1 MASSRSFFE
10 IVGPGFLQCWVPS
23 RAYAG
28 DSTELTGQ
36 LATRL
41 RPGEFLALVADG
53 KVDRGS
59 GDGGTA
65 PAFPYFSET
74 GRGDIVTGGKVP
86 VIFGPTY
93 EAETKLV
100 ARKTD
105 GSIDATNDT
114 NIANPN
120 VDFAVGDRLC
130 VCDVYAPDDLTNKV
144 YRGLRKMTAAEVAGV
159 VAATSVNSAAGDPHV
174 HTVSGVASKVVCVG
188 FVTRVFDDSIRF
200 ISTLC

>member
-23 RAYAG
+23 RVYAG
-28 DSTELTGQ
+28 DAAHLTGQ
-36 LATRL
+36 STTRL
-41 RPGEFLALVADG
+41 RPGEFLELNVDG
-53 KVDRGS
+53 KVVRGTPAAA
-59 GDGGTA
+59 GKAGVN

-100 ARKTD
+100 ARKAD
-105 GSIDATNDT
+105 GTVDAD
-114 NIANPN
+114 ANN
-120 VDFAVGDRLC
+120 AGNAFAVGDRLC
-130 VCDVYAPDDLTNKV
+130 VCDVFAPDDLVNKV
-144 YRGLRKMTAAEVAGV
+144 YRGLRRMTATEINPAEDTTKAE
-159 VAATSVNSAAGDPHV
+159 T
-174 HTVSGVASKVVCVG
+174 VVCVG
-188 FVTRVFDDSIRF
+188 FVTRVFSDRIRF

>member
-28 DSTELTGQ
+28 DSAELTGQ

-41 RPGEFLALVADG
+41 RPGEFLEIVADG

-59 GDGGTA
+59 DDGATV
-65 PAFPYFSET
+65 PSFPYFSET

-100 ARKTD
+100 ARTAA
-105 GSIDATNDT
+105 GVMDADNAGAAT
-114 NIANPN
+114 A
-120 VDFAVGDRLC
+120 FEVGDRLC
-130 VCDVYAPDDLTNKV
+130 VCNVFAPDDLTNKV
-144 YRGLRKMTAAEVAGV
+144 YRGVRKMTDIE
-159 VAATSVNSAAGDPHV
+159 SAAGV
-174 HTVSGVASKVVCVG
+174 IVCVG
-188 FVTRVFDDSIRF
+188 FVTRVLDNSIRF
-200 ISTLC
+200 VSTLC

>member
-23 RAYAG
+23 RAFAG
-28 DSTELTGQ
+28 DASLLTGQ
-36 LATRL
+36 TATRL
-41 RPGEFLALVADG
+41 RPGEFLEIVADG

-59 GDGGTA
+59 ADGGTL

-100 ARKTD
+100 ARTNT
-105 GSIDATNDT
+105 GVMDADNAGGAT
-114 NIANPN
+114 A
-120 VDFAVGDRLC
+120 FAIGDRLC
-130 VCDVYAPDDLTNKV
+130 VCDVYAPDDLVNRV
-144 YRGLRKMTAAEVAGV
+144 YRGVRKMTAAEVAGLSS
-159 VAATSVNSAAGDPHV
+159 ATTGIGDGDAGDHDHPV
-174 HTVSGVASKVVCVG
+174 QVAASKVVCVG
-188 FVTRVFDDSIRF
+188 IVTRVLTDSIRF

>member
-28 DSTELTGQ
+28 DKAHLTGQ
-36 LATRL
+36 STTRL
-41 RPGEFLALVADG
+41 RPGEFLQLDTDG
-53 KVDRGS
+53 KVVRGAPAVAGS
-59 GDGGTA
+59 GAAGTV

-100 ARKTD
+100 ARKTN
-105 GSIDATNDT
+105 GIIDATDN
-114 NIANPN
+114 ANPA
-120 VDFAVGDRLC
+120 DAAIPFAVGDRLC
-130 VCDVYAPDDLTNKV
+130 VIDVFAPDDLTNRV
-144 YRGLRKMTAAEVAGV
+144 YRGLRKMTAAEINPAQG
-159 VAATSVNSAAGDPHV
+159 ATP
-174 HTVSGVASKVVCVG
+174 TVVCVG
-188 FVTRVFDDSIRF
+188 FVTRVLDDSIRF
-200 ISTLC
+200 ISALC

>member
-28 DSTELTGQ
+28 DSAELTGQ

-41 RPGEFLALVADG
+41 RPGEFLELVADG

-59 GDGGTA
+59 ADGGTV

-100 ARKTD
+100 ARTAA
-105 GSIDATNDT
+105 GVMDADNAGGAT
-114 NIANPN
+114 A
-120 VDFAVGDRLC
+120 FAVGDRLC

-159 VAATSVNSAAGDPHV
+159 TALTGVNTTIAGADHV
-174 HTVSGVASKVVCVG
+174 HPVSGVASKVVCVG
-188 FVTRVFDDSIRF
+188 IVTRVLSDSIRF

>member
-28 DSTELTGQ
+28 DSAELTGQ

-41 RPGEFLALVADG
+41 RPGEFLEIVADG

-59 GDGGTA
+59 ADGATV
-65 PAFPYFSET
+65 PSFPYFSET

-105 GSIDATNDT
+105 GTIDATNDT
-114 NIANPN
+114 DPANAVVP
-120 VDFAVGDRLC
+120 FAVGDRLC
-130 VCDVYAPDDLTNKV
+130 VCDVYAPDDLTNKI
-144 YRGLRKMTAAEVAGV
+144 YRGLRRMEAAESNAG
-159 VAATSVNSAAGDPHV
+159 A
-174 HTVSGVASKVVCVG
+174 VVCVG
-188 FVTRVFDDSIRF
+188 FVTRVLDNSIRF
-200 ISTLC
+200 VSTLC

>member
-23 RAYAG
+23 RTYAG
-28 DSTELTGQ
+28 SADGKLADLTGQ
-36 LATRL
+36 SATRL
-41 RPGEFLALVADG
+41 RPGEFLELVDDG

-59 GDGGTA
+59 ADGGTA

-100 ARKTD
+100 ARTAA
-105 GSIDATNDT
+105 GVMDADNAGG
-114 NIANPN
+114 ANA
-120 VDFAVGDRLC
+120 FAVGDRLC
-130 VCDVYAPDDLTNKV
+130 VCDVFAPDDLTNKI

-159 VAATSVNSAAGDPHV
+159 AAVTSSAAPADPHA
-174 HTVSGVASKVVCVG
+174 HNLTIAASKVVCVG
-188 FVTRVFDDSIRF
+188 IVTRVLPDSIRF

>member
-28 DSTELTGQ
+28 SADGKLTDLTGQ
-36 LATRL
+36 SATRL
-41 RPGEFLALVADG
+41 RPGEFLELVADG

-59 GDGGTA
+59 ANGGTK

-100 ARKTD
+100 ARTAA
-105 GSIDATNDT
+105 GAIDADDDGAAS
-114 NIANPN
+114 I
-120 VDFAVGDRLC
+120 FAVGDRLC
-130 VCDVYAPDDLTNKV
+130 VCDVYAPDDLTNKI
-144 YRGLRKMTAAEVAGV
+144 YRGLRKMTAAEINPAE
-159 VAATSVNSAAGDPHV
+159 AA
-174 HTVSGVASKVVCVG
+174 ASKVVCVG
-188 FVTRVFDDSIRF
+188 FVTRVLSDSIRF

>member
-23 RAYAG
+23 RAYVGSQDGGVA
-28 DSTELTGQ
+28 DLTGQ
-36 LATRL
+36 SATRL
-41 RPGEFLALVADG
+41 RPGEFLELAADG
-53 KVDRGS
+53 KVDRGTAN
-59 GDGGTA
+59 GGTV

-105 GSIDATNDT
+105 GTIDATNDT
-114 NIANPN
+114 DPANAVVP
-120 VDFAVGDRLC
+120 FAVGDRLC
-130 VCDVYAPDDLTNKV
+130 VCDVYAPDDLSHKV
-144 YRGLRKMTAAEVAGV
+144 YRGLRKMTANEINPAVGA
-159 VAATSVNSAAGDPHV
+159 
-174 HTVSGVASKVVCVG
+174 VSTVVCVG
-188 FVTRVFDDSIRF
+188 FVTRVLTDSIRF

>member
-23 RAYAG
+23 RAFAG
-28 DSTELTGQ
+28 DASLLTGQ
-36 LATRL
+36 TATRL
-41 RPGEFLALVADG
+41 RPGEFLEIVADG

-59 GDGGTA
+59 ADGGTI

-100 ARKTD
+100 ARTAA
-105 GSIDATNDT
+105 GVMDADNAGGAT
-114 NIANPN
+114 A
-120 VDFAVGDRLC
+120 FAIGDRLC
-130 VCDVYAPDDLTNKV
+130 VCDVYAPDDLVNKV
-144 YRGLRKMTAAEVAGV
+144 YRGVRKMTAAEVAGLSSATTSDELSTNPV
-159 VAATSVNSAAGDPHV
+159 EHAHTVQVAAG
-174 HTVSGVASKVVCVG
+174 KVVCVG
-188 FVTRVFDDSIRF
+188 VVTRVLTDSIRF

>member
-1 MASSRSFFE
+1 MASSSRSFFE

-23 RAYAG
+23 RTYAG
-28 DSTELTGQ
+28 SADGKLTDLTGQ
-36 LATRL
+36 SATRL

-59 GDGGTA
+59 GDGGTV

-100 ARKTD
+100 ARTNL
-105 GSIDATNDT
+105 GAIDADNDGDAT
-114 NIANPN
+114 PF
-120 VDFAVGDRLC
+120 VVGDRLC
-130 VCDVYAPDDLTNKV
+130 VCDVRAPDDLTNVV
-144 YRGLRKMTAAEVAGV
+144 YRGLRKMTPDE
-159 VAATSVNSAAGDPHV
+159 SAAGV
-174 HTVSGVASKVVCVG
+174 IVCVG
-188 FVTRVFDDSIRF
+188 FVTRVLPDSIRF